1 MKSSQWMWFP
11 KDLIP
16 FTNLLAR
23 STARFLSFWTMT
35 RTVWVWTAWFNAV
48 CNPCAESWRNQSKQN
63 PIKDHI
69 SKKPKMR
76 FRFLGRVPHSHWS
89 CCTCEIPRGEA
100 SSLHQNCSEQMFGP
114 AGPEKKMGGIGLPIH
129 APGQTMNWGNELRRG
144 VNQDRFQ
151 VTDIYGV
158 EALLNMDLNKDPGRW
173 WS

>member
-1 MKSSQWMWFP
+1 
-11 KDLIP
+11 
-16 FTNLLAR
+16 
-23 STARFLSFWTMT
+23 
-35 RTVWVWTAWFNAV
+35 
-48 CNPCAESWRNQSKQN
+48 
-63 PIKDHI
+63 
-69 SKKPKMR
+69 
-76 FRFLGRVPHSHWS
+76 
-89 CCTCEIPRGEA
+89 
-100 SSLHQNCSEQMFGP
+100 MFGP